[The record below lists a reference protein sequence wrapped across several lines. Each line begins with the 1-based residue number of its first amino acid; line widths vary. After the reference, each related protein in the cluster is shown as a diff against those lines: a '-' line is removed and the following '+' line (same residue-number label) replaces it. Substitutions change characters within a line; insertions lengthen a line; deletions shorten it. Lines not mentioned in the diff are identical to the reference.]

1 MDRLYLDT
9 NVILDFLKDRPNA
22 DFVERILMEAH
33 KKRILLNTSVLN
45 FATIYYIERRRGH
58 KTKEILKRFQLINKV
73 ITPVDQ
79 TAWSYHSALKSDFS
93 DFEDAL
99 QYFAAIE
106 CNSNYLISGNKRDFR
121 KSAIPVKTAKEYVSG
136 MN

>member
-9 NVILDFLKDRPNA
+9 NIILDYLQNRPNA
-22 DFVERILMEAH
+22 EFAEKILLKAH
-33 KKRILLNTSVLN
+33 KKQIHLFTSVLN

-58 KTKEILKRFQLINKV
+58 KTKSIYKRFVLLNK
-73 ITPVDQ
+73 IISTVDQ
-79 TAWSYHSALKSDFS
+79 SAQSYLSALKSDFS

-106 CNSNYLISGNKRDFR
+106 SGSDFLITNNKKDFKR
-121 KSAIPVKTAKEYVSG
+121 SSIPIRTAKEFIAERS
-136 MN
+136 